1 MTPSVGRRPALK
13 GRKAM
18 FLSGAALAVLVA
30 AGAGVANASTPSGA
44 DPSHAMD
51 CSGTTESGK
60 GEVMQVFAGEVL
72 LIRNGKAVRAGQ
84 GQSLTVGEGETLEV
98 RKDEAVLML
107 NNVAWRIE
115 AGGTLQVRERDILAT
130 YQDGTHLT
138 TARCV
143 NS

>member
-1 MTPSVGRRPALK
+1 
-13 GRKAM
+13 M
-18 FLSGAALAVLVA
+18 FLSGAALAVLA
-30 AGAGVANASTPSGA
+30 AGGAGVANASTPSGA

-51 CSGTTESGK
+51 CSGTTEPGK

-72 LIRNGKAVRAGQ
+72 LIRNGKTVRAGQ
-84 GQSLTVGEGETLEV
+84 GQYLTVGEGEGETLEV

-115 AGGTLQVRERDILAT
+115 AGGTLQLRERDILAT
-130 YQDGTHLT
+130 YQDGTQLT